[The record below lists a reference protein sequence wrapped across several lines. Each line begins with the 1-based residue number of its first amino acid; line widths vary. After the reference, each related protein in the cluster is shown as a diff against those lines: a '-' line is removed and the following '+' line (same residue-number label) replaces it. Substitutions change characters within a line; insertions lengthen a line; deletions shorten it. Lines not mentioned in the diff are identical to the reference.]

1 MKVVLAGK
9 NDAAV
14 EALDYLLERGDE
26 VLIVGVQGDD
36 RQDGWQRSLCKF
48 AESKGVPVEQPRR
61 INAPEFITRLAE
73 FGADVLVSIQYDQIL
88 RDPLFEGVPHPC
100 LNLHFSL
107 LPRNRGVAPI
117 AWAILNGDAETGV
130 TLHHMIEG
138 IDAGDVIE
146 QKPVVIGKETTAREL
161 YDRLTE
167 AAIELFREAH
177 PFDADFLA
185 RRITQDE
192 SMASYHR
199 GGDFDFSKRSPDWS
213 QSAPQLQQWFRS
225 MIFPP
230 FQYPELTHPSGTY
243 AVRKVGGKLGRDH
256 GAAAGT
262 LLGLEPDAGTVEIA
276 VPGGSLQLRHLAR
289 IEAAGHFSE
298 VPAGALRVG
307 DRFE

>member
-1 MKVVLAGK
+1 MKIVLAGK

-14 EALDYLLERGDE
+14 EALEYLLERGDN
-26 VLIVGVQGDD
+26 VLVVGVQGDD

-61 INAPEFITRLAE
+61 INDPEFIQRLAE

-117 AWAILNGDAETGV
+117 AWAILNGDPETGV

-146 QKPVVIGKETTAREL
+146 QKPVKIEKETTAREL

-167 AAIELFREAH
+167 AAIELFRSAH

-192 SMASYHR
+192 SKASYHR

-213 QSAPQLQQWFRS
+213 RSAQELQQWFRS

-230 FQYPELTHPSGTY
+230 FQYPELKHASGTY
-243 AVRKVGGKLGRDH
+243 AVRKVGGKIGRGRD
-256 GAAAGT
+256 AAAGT
-262 LLGLEPDAGTVEIA
+262 ILDLDPAAGTVEVA
-276 VPGGSLQLRHLAR
+276 ATGGSLHLRHLALV
-289 IEAAGHFSE
+289 EAEGRFSE
-298 VPAGALRVG
+298 VPDGSFQTG
-307 DRFE
+307 DRLE